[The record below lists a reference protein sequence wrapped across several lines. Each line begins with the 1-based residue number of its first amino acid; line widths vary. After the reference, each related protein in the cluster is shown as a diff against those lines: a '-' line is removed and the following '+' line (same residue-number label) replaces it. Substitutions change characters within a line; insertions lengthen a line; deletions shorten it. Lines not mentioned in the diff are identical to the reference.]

1 MKKVLFISFL
11 CVSMFFLTFSIAENQ
26 DGTQIT
32 DTLRQAGITDPVQL
46 SQWDDTAVCFSEIEG
61 KKRLVVL
68 EKKENFWQIK
78 IDNPT
83 ALIQDADWPELY
95 LESDNSIYW
104 TYLLSD
110 QEVLRYHSS
119 RNMDG
124 VWGPVDQYYADS
136 GYGEYTHS
144 WIT

>member
-110 QEVLRYHSS
+110 QEVLRYL
-119 RNMDG
+119 
-124 VWGPVDQYYADS
+124 
-136 GYGEYTHS
+136 
-144 WIT
+144 